1 MRRGTPSAH
10 ERLEPEV
17 KVMSARKN
25 SACVALACFLALF
38 PLGGAGGTEAVS
50 AAPDRWMVSIG
61 SLDVM
66 GAADVR
72 VTGRLEL
79 DRPHSADLTLEGFV
93 NGTVAVRFVPLEGA
107 AESPQPCGLELTG
120 KVRADD
126 LPRAAITALRCS
138 FEGGPDG
145 VVASLPEDG
154 LKLCA
159 MSGYQVPEGPKP
171 VPEFVMASSPSS
183 ASDPASHGEGGCGVG
198 LTWAALLLIPTLF
211 FRKRA

>member
-1 MRRGTPSAH
+1 
-10 ERLEPEV
+10 
-17 KVMSARKN
+17 MSARKN
-25 SACVALACFLALF
+25 FACAALACFLALF

-138 FEGGPDG
+138 FEDGPDG
-145 VVASLPEDG
+145 VAASLPEDG
-154 LKLCA
+154 LRLRD
-159 MSGYQVPEGPKP
+159 MFGYQVPEGPKP

-183 ASDPASHGEGGCGVG
+183 ASDPASHGEGGCGIG
-198 LTWAALLLIPTLF
+198 LNWAALLLIPTLF
-211 FRKRA
+211 FRKRV